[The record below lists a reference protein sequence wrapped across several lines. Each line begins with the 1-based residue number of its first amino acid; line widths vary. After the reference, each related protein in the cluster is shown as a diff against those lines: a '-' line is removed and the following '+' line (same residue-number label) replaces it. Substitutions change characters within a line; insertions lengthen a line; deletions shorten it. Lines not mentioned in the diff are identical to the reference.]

1 MWGKNERKKKRKNN
15 NKAWACFAGCSNRK
29 EKGTARNTWTIWQSI
44 NTSGGYKFITFFLL
58 LFFSFYIYISSY
70 ISLKSIILCIY
81 IYVYTC
87 ARVPHHSF
95 LTAFA
100 SSINKTYIS
109 NRKICT
115 ALTKQE
121 KETWINIKKISFMP
135 GRNHKSIIIV

>member
-109 NRKICT
+109 NRRICT

-121 KETWINIKKISFMP
+121 KETWINIKKISLMP